1 MTPVLTPELAGPLL
15 AEILPD
21 RGPISAVARF
31 AETPVTGAY
40 RGAYRVSFAHHEV
53 NPVVVKVYA
62 PEGRGS
68 AAKEARALKLL
79 RERGIFAVPRVLGF
93 RKAVEVLDG
102 GACAVLSL
110 RRGRTLS
117 SVGPRLTPGQERD
130 VWRQLGE
137 ILRRIHEVPMGAY
150 GYINGDI
157 IDPVPDNAA
166 HMARRF
172 GREFAGFR
180 RSGGDPRLADRLEE
194 HVAARAAAFAECER
208 PVLCH
213 GDYREANV
221 LVVKEPD
228 GRCRVSGVVDP
239 ENMHAGDPL
248 MDIVRAD
255 ALSIAGDEAKRSGLL
270 EGYGVPG
277 EDWPSEWGARMHL
290 YRIALA
296 LERYN
301 GFASTGAGRQT
312 PGLVRELTELLEA
325 A

>member
-1 MTPVLTPELAGPLL
+1 VLTPELAGPLL

-21 RGPISAVARF
+21 RGPIAEVARF
-31 AETPVTGAY
+31 AEGAVT
-40 RGAYRVSFAHHEV
+40 GAYRVSFTHHEV

-62 PEGRGS
+62 PESRGD

-93 RKAVEVLDG
+93 RKAVDVLDG

-117 SVGPRLTPGQERD
+117 SIAPRLTPDQERD

-137 ILRRIHEVPMGAY
+137 ILRRIHDVPMGAY

-157 IDPVPDNAA
+157 IDPLPDNAA

-172 GREFAGFR
+172 GREFAAFR
-180 RSGGDPRLADRLEE
+180 RAGGDPRLADRLEV
-194 HVAARAAAFAECER
+194 HVAARSAAFAACER

-213 GDYREANV
+213 GDYHEANLLVVREA
-221 LVVKEPD
+221 D
-228 GRCRVSGVVDP
+228 GRYRVSGVVDP

-255 ALSIAGDEAKRSGLL
+255 AFSIAGDANKRAGLL
-270 EGYGVPG
+270 EGYGLSG
-277 EDWPSEWGARMHL
+277 ADWPEAWRARMHL
-290 YRIALA
+290 YRIALD
-296 LERYN
+296 LELHN
-301 GFASTGAGRQT
+301 WFCSTGAVRHL
-312 PGLVRELTELLEA
+312 PGLVRELAELAEG
-325 A
+325 

>member
-1 MTPVLTPELAGPLL
+1 VTPVLTPDLAGPLL

-21 RGPISAVARF
+21 RGPIAEVARF
-31 AETPVTGAY
+31 TEGSVT
-40 RGAYRVSFAHHEV
+40 GAYRVSFAHHEV

-62 PEGRGS
+62 PESRGS

-79 RERGIFAVPRVLGF
+79 RDRGIFAVPRVLGF
-93 RKAVEVLDG
+93 RKAVDVLDG

-117 SVGPRLTPGQERD
+117 SVGPRLTTEQERD

-137 ILRRIHEVPMGAY
+137 ILRRIHDVPMGAY

-157 IDPVPDNAA
+157 RDPMPDNAS
-166 HMARRF
+166 HMARRL
-172 GREFAGFR
+172 GRDFAGFR
-180 RSGGDPRLADRLEE
+180 RAGGDPRLADRIEE
-194 HVAARAAAFAECER
+194 LVAARSVAFTQCAR

-213 GDYREANV
+213 GDYHEANI
-221 LVVKEPD
+221 LVVREPE
-228 GRCRVSGVVDP
+228 GRYRVSGVVDP

-255 ALSIAGDEAKRSGLL
+255 AFSIAGDATKRAGLL
-270 EGYGVPG
+270 EGYGLPG
-277 EDWPSEWGARMHL
+277 DDWPPRWRARMHL

-296 LERYN
+296 LELYN
-301 GFASTGAGRQT
+301 WFSSTGASRRL
-312 PGLVRELTELLEA
+312 PGLVRELTDLVEA

>member
-1 MTPVLTPELAGPLL
+1 VLTPELAGPLL

-21 RGPISAVARF
+21 RGPVSAVARF
-31 AETPVTGAY
+31 AEGSLTGAH

-53 NPVVVKVYA
+53 NPVIVKVYA
-62 PEGRGS
+62 PEGRGN

-79 RERGIFAVPRVLGF
+79 RERGIFAAPRVIGF
-93 RKAVEVLDG
+93 RKAVDVLDG

-117 SVGPRLTPGQERD
+117 SVGPRLTPTQKSD

-137 ILRRIHEVPMGAY
+137 TLRRIHEVPMGAY

-157 IDPVPDNAA
+157 IDPLPDNTA

-172 GREFAGFR
+172 GRELAGFR
-180 RSGGDPRLADRLEE
+180 RAGGDPRLADRLEV
-194 HVAARAAAFAECER
+194 HVAERSAAFAECAR

-213 GDYREANV
+213 GDYQEANI
-221 LVVKEPD
+221 LVVKESD
-228 GRCRVSGVVDP
+228 GRYRVSGVMDP

-255 ALSIAGDEAKRSGLL
+255 VLSIAGDAEKRAGLL
-270 EGYGVPG
+270 EGYGVAG
-277 EDWPSEWGARMHL
+277 DDWPAEWRSRMHL

-296 LERYN
+296 LELHN
-301 GFASTGAGRQT
+301 GFAAAGAHRCV
-312 PGLVRELTELLEA
+312 PGLVRELTELLETC
-325 A
+325 